1 MSLTDSCEPKVQP
14 TGPSTIQKIIK
25 TVFLVSIW
33 TCIGLCIEIA
43 GPTLKD
49 LKLRVDLDY
58 EEVSRA
64 VSGRSVGYFIG
75 SAMGGLLVDR
85 LDPYCDLM
93 LAACLDMMGT
103 TTIVLPFS
111 QSIGLMWFLFVMQ
124 GTFEGILN
132 IVGQKLVLE
141 IWREKASSPLFIL
154 HFGFGIGSFIVPQ
167 IANPFLAVPKT
178 TASQNTSNISTPN
191 ISTVLP
197 VSTKAFIND
206 SLITEYLQE
215 SRIEWAYLIVAI
227 ITIGLS
233 AVFYYYQFCG
243 KWSRNTKV
251 NYSKKNSYIPPTIR
265 EIFDP
270 ATCANGNRLF
280 GVHILGLLFLFFFN
294 AVGGERV
301 YGKFIRSFAI
311 DYSKFD
317 GDEASL
323 INSSFWIS
331 FAIGRFAGFI
341 AARWIPIR
349 IILLIEGTGAL
360 VSAILL
366 NVFADD
372 SSVMLWILTQPMA
385 FFIAP
390 CFPSGVGWADFHVHL
405 SGLGITFLL
414 LGGALGGVCYMWIIG
429 HFYEN
434 DGPLSFFYV
443 MQAYGILM
451 CVLVLIMH
459 FFTWGKG
466 HRFQNEEKGVVETVD
481 MEEEKFS
488 VKQT

>member
-1 MSLTDSCEPKVQP
+1 M
-14 TGPSTIQKIIK
+14 
-25 TVFLVSIW
+25 
-33 TCIGLCIEIA
+33 GLCIEIA

-64 VSGRSVGYFIG
+64 VSGRSGGYFIG
-75 SAMGGLLVDR
+75 SAMGGLFVDK

-93 LAACLDMMGT
+93 LATSLDLMGT
-103 TTIVLPFS
+103 ATIVLPFS

-141 IWREKASSPLFIL
+141 IWREKASSPLFVL
-154 HFGFGIGSFIVPQ
+154 HLGFGIGSFIVPQ
-167 IANPFLAVPKT
+167 IANPFLAVPRT
-178 TASQNTSNISTPN
+178 STAQNSSNV
-191 ISTVLP
+191 STVLL
-197 VSTKAFIND
+197 STQTYIND
-206 SLITEYLQE
+206 SLLKEYLKE

-233 AVFYYYQFCG
+233 VVFYYYQFCG
-243 KWSRNTKV
+243 QWSRNTKV
-251 NYSKKNSYIPPTIR
+251 IYSKMNSFTPPTIR
-265 EIFDP
+265 DIIDP

-311 DYSKFD
+311 DYNKFD
-317 GDEASL
+317 GNEASL

-331 FAIGRFAGFI
+331 FALGRFAGFI

-349 IILLIEGTGAL
+349 IIILIEGTGAL

-366 NVFADD
+366 NIFADD
-372 SSVMLWILTQPMA
+372 SSIMLWILTQPMA

-390 CFPSGVGWADFHVHL
+390 CFPSGVGWGDFHIHL

-429 HFYEN
+429 YFYKN
-434 DGPLSFFYV
+434 NGPLSFFYV
-443 MQAYGILM
+443 MQAYGISM
-451 CVLVLIMH
+451 FVLVFIMH
-459 FFTWGKG
+459 FSTWGKG
-466 HRFQNEEKGVVETVD
+466 HRFQDEVKGVVETVE
-481 MEEEKFS
+481 MEEEKPS
-488 VKQT
+488 VKEAFNEKKQKDVYNL